1 MKKKMHFKIWM
12 CKKIWIIHVN
22 NKLLLLKHKG
32 VMIWL
37 RASHVAKEVKC
48 STPIPYMP
56 KGYVKMVYNVGT

>member
-22 NKLLLLKHKG
+22 KKKLLLEHKI

-37 RASHVAKEVKC
+37 RAWYVAKEVKG
-48 STPIPYMP
+48 STSIPYMP
-56 KGYVKMVYNVGT
+56 RGYVKMVYNLVI